1 MHDDAERPSVCMQQ
15 KAVDVIASR
24 ATAAIF
30 SYCAAAT
37 SVIFPRRVLQL
48 LEKLAGLGRG
58 VKASDADKSE
68 VDRLARQLE
77 ARNPNKKVSCCLAD
91 SAQLSG
97 FLSKMH
103 PLIIFV
109 DEQAAAYILLQ
120 TCRQAVRAS
129 YNALSFV
136 LSSCIRCKE

>member
-1 MHDDAERPSVCMQQ
+1 MHDDAERPPVCMQC
-15 KAVDVIASR
+15 KAVNVIASG

-37 SVIFPRRVLQL
+37 FVIFPRCVLQL

-77 ARNPNKKVSCCLAD
+77 ARNPNKKVSCCLAG
-91 SAQLSG
+91 SAQ
-97 FLSKMH
+97 
-103 PLIIFV
+103 V
-109 DEQAAAYILLQ
+109 Y
-120 TCRQAVRAS
+120 R
-129 YNALSFV
+129 
-136 LSSCIRCKE
+136 SSQQIAFPHHTRR